1 MSADHETIAK
11 GAIALEKE
19 RPFKSQSLKKRV
31 YSNSPPGNKLLVYD
45 CSQRNLKVQSAKNI
59 SKSHASA
66 LHTLHQQKLPVSDLD
81 HSQKVDLPP
90 KRNQVTIFVDAETE
104 STRTIASKGADG
116 QSDVILVK
124 LYLDRLGAYH
134 RVLRF
139 LGLLSTLYVI

>member
-1 MSADHETIAK
+1 MSADHETTAK
-11 GAIALEKE
+11 GAIALEEDK
-19 RPFKSQSLKKRV
+19 PPKSQYLKKRV
-31 YSNSPPGNKLLVYD
+31 YSNSPPWNQLLVYD
-45 CSQRNLKVQSAKNI
+45 CSQRNLSVQSAKNI
-59 SKSHASA
+59 N
-66 LHTLHQQKLPVSDLD
+66 LD

-104 STRTIASKGADG
+104 STPTIASKGADG
-116 QSDVILVK
+116 QSNAVLVT